1 MSETDRSPIHATN
14 AWNPTGHTL
23 APVPGTRLYYV
34 HATRLS
40 GPRTFVL
47 LGGQHHLTFV
57 ADLSDHVPPDTLR
70 QRMLDEF
77 GVYPHQVDLPPDA
90 SLLRPVDDDSRGR

>member
-1 MSETDRSPIHATN
+1 MTPAARAPIHATN

-40 GPRTFVL
+40 GPSTFVL
-47 LGGQHHLTFV
+47 LGDQHHLTFV
-57 ADLSDHVPPDTLR
+57 AEMTDHVAPDTLR
-70 QRMLDEF
+70 QRMLNDF
-77 GVYPHQVDLPPDA
+77 GLYPHQVDLPADA
-90 SLLRPVDDDSRGR
+90 SLPTPADDDPRSR